1 MLHGHGI
8 PRHHNYSISI
18 PPMNTLTIHGMHC
31 GACEKLIRME
41 LEEHALDQYID
52 HIELY
57 SDQKKGIMT
66 LVENTPEANIVQ
78 MISVIS
84 GMDAYT
90 VTRE

>member
-1 MLHGHGI
+1 MLYGHGI
-8 PRHHNYSISI
+8 PRHPNYSIST

-41 LEEHALDQYID
+41 LEERALDQYID

-66 LVENTPEANIVQ
+66 LTENTSEENIVQ
-78 MISVIS
+78 IKTVIS

-90 VTRE
+90 VETV

>member
-1 MLHGHGI
+1 
-8 PRHHNYSISI
+8 
-18 PPMNTLTIHGMHC
+18 MNTLTIHGMHC
-31 GACEKLIRME
+31 RACEKLIRIE

-66 LVENTPEANIVQ
+66 LTENTSQENIAK
-78 MISVIS
+78 MITVIS